1 MKLYAPILM
10 LCASLLF
17 VPAAFAGDASSGA
30 HGYGGQAGVVQAQ
43 VQPGSGSLP
52 FTGIDLLLLVG
63 GGLLLVLLG
72 VSLRLFARP
81 RSHV

>member
-1 MKLYAPILM
+1 MKLRVAILT
-10 LCASLLF
+10 LCAFLLSTP
-17 VPAAFAGDASSGA
+17 VALAGGTSSGA

-43 VQPGSGSLP
+43 VQSGTGSLP
-52 FTGIDLLLLVG
+52 FTGTDLFLLVG

-81 RSHV
+81 RSHA